1 VAEDGKA
8 VKAVKIKNVVK
19 AGVKDVKIKK
29 AVKDLK
35 TVKAVKI
42 KKAAVKY
49 MKAPKIKKAV
59 KDVKAVKI
67 KRVAVKDV
75 KALKIK
81 KAVKDVKAV
90 KIKKVAAKDVK
101 AAWANRSGSSPKQ
114 RCDQLKRENASLVL
128 QLEEART
135 QIAKHTGVPLP
146 PSVKQEQVQ
155 EQVQKQMQ
163 GPPISKHEHHEL
175 SDQQRPEQHINKG
188 RLDHI
193 PILVRPGPP
202 VPKRA
207 RLFPR
212 PVPESKASLY
222 LAGKL
227 PMDQLYRR

>member
-1 VAEDGKA
+1 MKAMRDVKAMKVAAEDGKA

-42 KKAAVKY
+42 EKAAVKDL
-49 MKAPKIKKAV
+49 KALKIKKAV

-67 KRVAVKDV
+67 KKAVKDV
-75 KALKIK
+75 KAVKIK

-128 QLEEART
+128 QLEEAFT
-135 QIAKHTGVPLP
+135 HIAKRTGVRATFSSP
-146 PSVKQEQVQ
+146 
-155 EQVQKQMQ
+155 
-163 GPPISKHEHHEL
+163 
-175 SDQQRPEQHINKG
+175 
-188 RLDHI
+188 
-193 PILVRPGPP
+193 
-202 VPKRA
+202 RA
-207 RLFPR
+207 R
-212 PVPESKASLY
+212 VQSLTIPSWQVAY
-222 LAGKL
+222 GPAVSS
-227 PMDQLYRR
+227 MT